1 MLCFQLCLTST
12 SHKEANT
19 TGSFALRMSCSPGS
33 FETTDAEIITA
44 LIGYSAHISGRPAW
58 SAAFSRQE

>member
-1 MLCFQLCLTST
+1 
-12 SHKEANT
+12 
-19 TGSFALRMSCSPGS
+19 MSCSPGS

-58 SAAFSRQE
+58 SAPFSRQE